1 MATTGIPSIVYK
13 KAVLSQG
20 NCDAA
25 AVLFGSKFT
34 DNIHYKFKTRQASKA
49 RFQSS
54 KRTGAKQNLTPNGH
68 SRTFKVKCFEVS
80 GKRIR
85 D

>member
-34 DNIHYKFKTRQASKA
+34 DNIHYKFKTSFESQAS
-49 RFQSS
+49 
-54 KRTGAKQNLTPNGH
+54 
-68 SRTFKVKCFEVS
+68 
-80 GKRIR
+80 
-85 D
+85 